1 MELKDETGVKLVFT
15 SRQITDHSIVSVA
28 KGKEFYF
35 LNMVR
40 EDGEVTRLRLTP
52 KAMDALV
59 EIYHALNQPSRNA
72 A

>member
-1 MELKDETGVKLVFT
+1 MGFKGVKLVFT
-15 SRQITDHSIVSVA
+15 TRQITDRGLVSIA
-28 KGKEFYF
+28 KGSEFYF
-35 LNMVR
+35 LNMGR

-59 EIYHALNQPSRNA
+59 EIYHALNQPTRNA